1 MAYQMSEIRA
11 LYRAMVRIRMVEEH
25 IALRYSE
32 QEMRCPVHLSIG
44 QEGPAAA
51 FSMVAELNDFAISTH
66 RAHAHYLGKGGSLD
80 AMIAELY
87 GKVTGCSKGIGGSM
101 HLADKRVN
109 FMGSSAIVGNSIPVG
124 VGLGLAAQVQ
134 GTRALSWIFLGDA
147 ATEEGVYYES
157 MNFAVLRKLPV
168 VFVCENNGFSVYSDS
183 SVRRPAGQTIVGV
196 AEALGARAQLVDGN
210 DAIAILDVMKEV
222 AETTRS
228 GGGPALL
235 ELETFRQREH
245 CGPNFDNQLG
255 YRSQDYLQTW
265 ATRDP
270 IDILSQ
276 QLRSDSDKA
285 WISRTETEIQGEIET
300 AFLNA
305 KAARFPTLD
314 ECREA
319 LYA

>member
-1 MAYQMSEIRA
+1 MVEMSEIRS
-11 LYRAMVRIRMVEEH
+11 LYRVMLRIRMVEEH
-25 IALRYSE
+25 IALRYPE

-51 FSMVAELNDFAISTH
+51 FSLVAELDDFAVSTH
-66 RAHAHYLGKGGSLD
+66 RAHAHYLAKGGSLD

-101 HLADKRVN
+101 HLADKSVN

-124 VGLGLAAQVQ
+124 VGLGLAAQIQ
-134 GTRALSWIFLGDA
+134 GTGALSWVFLGDA

-157 MNFAVLRKLPV
+157 MNFAVLKKLPV

-196 AEALGARAQLVDGN
+196 AKSLGARAQLVDGN
-210 DAIAILDVMKEV
+210 DARAALSAMRAL
-222 AETTRS
+222 AEATRS

-245 CGPNFDNQLG
+245 CGPNFDDQLG
-255 YRSQDYLQTW
+255 YRSEGYLRSW
-265 ATRDP
+265 AVRDP
-270 IDILSQ
+270 IDLLGA
-276 QLRSDSDKA
+276 QLDSESDVA
-285 WISRTETEIQGEIET
+285 WISKVTSEIQQEIES
-300 AFLNA
+300 AFLSA
-305 KAARFPTLD
+305 RAARFPTLD
-314 ECREA
+314 ECREV

>member
-1 MAYQMSEIRA
+1 MSKIRD
-11 LYRAMVRIRMVEEH
+11 LYRVMLRIRMVEEH
-25 IALRYSE
+25 IALRYPE

-51 FSMVAELNDFAISTH
+51 FSLVAELGDFAVSTH
-66 RAHAHYLGKGGSLD
+66 RAHAHYLAKGGSLD

-101 HLADKRVN
+101 HLADKSVN

-124 VGLGLAAQVQ
+124 VGLGLAAQIQ
-134 GTRALSWIFLGDA
+134 GTRALSWVFLGDA

-157 MNFAVLRKLPV
+157 MNFAVLKKLPV
-168 VFVCENNGFSVYSDS
+168 LFVCENNGFSVYSDS
-183 SVRRPAGQTIVGV
+183 SVRRPAGQTIVSV
-196 AEALGARAQLVDGN
+196 AESLGARAQLVDGN
-210 DAIAILDVMKEV
+210 DALAAFKAMKTL
-222 AETTRS
+222 ADATRS

-245 CGPNFDNQLG
+245 CGPNFDDQLG
-255 YRSQDYLQTW
+255 YRSEVYLQSW
-265 ATRDP
+265 AARDP
-270 IDILSQ
+270 IDL
-276 QLRSDSDKA
+276 LAAHLKTESDEA
-285 WISRTETEIQGEIET
+285 WISRVKSEIQKEIEN
-300 AFLNA
+300 AFLSA
-305 KAARFPTLD
+305 RESRFPTLE